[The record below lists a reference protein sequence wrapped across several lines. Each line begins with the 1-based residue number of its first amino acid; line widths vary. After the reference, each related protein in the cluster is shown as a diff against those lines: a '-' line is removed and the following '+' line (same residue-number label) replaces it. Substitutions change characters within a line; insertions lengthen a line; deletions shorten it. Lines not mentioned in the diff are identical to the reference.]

1 VFSATLLLYL
11 LVSWSSFLS
20 WLVLLADVVL
30 AVALALRAYQDADT
44 LDRFEV
50 PVFGRIAGRFVD
62 DE

>member
-1 VFSATLLLYL
+1 MLLLFV

-20 WLVLLADVVL
+20 WLVVVADVVL
-30 AVALALRAYQDADT
+30 AAGLTARAYQDADT

-50 PVFGRIAGRFVD
+50 PVVGRLASRFLD